1 MKTTNKTILHGIQK
15 GLSIALG
22 YFPVGMAFGI
32 LAKGVSV
39 TFMQALGF
47 SFIVFAGASQF
58 IAVSMIGLGASGLEI
73 IITTLFLNF
82 RHFLMSASLSP
93 RVSIKHPAIKPV
105 ISFFVTDETF
115 SVASFEEGQLTSTYL
130 LPMQITAYLGWGL
143 GTGVGYQLG
152 RILPPLLQQSMGIGL
167 YSMFVALLMPE
178 VKKAPKALVL
188 AVASGLL
195 NTCLINGLHMPQGW
209 SIVIAVVVVSL
220 VGVLTMPS
228 KKVVTEID

>member
-1 MKTTNKTILHGIQK
+1 MNKTNKSILHGIEK

-73 IITTLFLNF
+73 VITTLFLNF

-93 RVSIKHPAIKPV
+93 RVDIKHPAIKPL

-115 SVASFEEGQLTSTYL
+115 SVASFEEGRLRSSYL

-152 RILPPLLQQSMGIGL
+152 RILPPLLQLSMGIGL

-178 VKKAPKALVL
+178 IKKTPKALVL
-188 AVASGLL
+188 AVSSGIL
-195 NTCLINGLHMPQGW
+195 NTILIKGFHIPQGW
-209 SIVIAVVVVSL
+209 SIVISVVVVSAL
-220 VGVLTMPS
+220 GVLFVPT
-228 KKVVTEID
+228 KKVVAEID